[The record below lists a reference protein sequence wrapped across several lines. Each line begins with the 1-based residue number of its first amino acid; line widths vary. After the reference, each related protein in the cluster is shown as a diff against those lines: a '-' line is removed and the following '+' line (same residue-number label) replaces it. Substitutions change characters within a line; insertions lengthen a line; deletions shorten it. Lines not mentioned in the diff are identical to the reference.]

1 LVVAAAVEGGE
12 FGVIAGV
19 AGAFGVTGATAMQ
32 RRKQGSAAGEWCD
45 EAVTGVM
52 ASRT

>member
-1 LVVAAAVEGGE
+1 MIAGIAGG
-12 FGVIAGV
+12 FGVSE
-19 AGAFGVTGATAMQ
+19 ATAMR

-45 EAVTGVM
+45 EALTGVM

>member
-1 LVVAAAVEGGE
+1 M
-12 FGVIAGV
+12 IAGV

-45 EAVTGVM
+45 EALTGVM